1 MKMTSQHG
9 KIRQITPLCPK
20 VNYILKNA
28 YGKYP
33 NAPCMCQTGK
43 YFTRVIQTKGPC
55 PRISHHYLRNPSG
68 YVHDMLHKSTHEFET

>member
-1 MKMTSQHG
+1 MAWSGTQDHALPLHNLGRTWSRLGLENCPTKMTSQHG

-20 VNYILKNA
+20 INYILQNA

-43 YFTRVIQTKGPC
+43 
-55 PRISHHYLRNPSG
+55 
-68 YVHDMLHKSTHEFET
+68 

>member
-28 YGKYP
+28 YGKNHCSMQVSNRKVVYKGIIDQKSMP
-33 NAPCMCQTGK
+33 KNIPSLAPK
-43 YFTRVIQTKGPC
+43 P
-55 PRISHHYLRNPSG
+55 LR
-68 YVHDMLHKSTHEFET
+68 LCT

>member
-9 KIRQITPLCPK
+9 KIKQITPLCPK

-33 NAPCMCQTGK
+33 NAPCMCQTGA
-43 YFTRVIQTKGPC
+43 
-55 PRISHHYLRNPSG
+55 
-68 YVHDMLHKSTHEFET
+68 